1 MAAVPHTYGA
11 LMRRPGYAGFLG
23 TVWLSRLTGSMFITT
38 GVLLVLVRTGS
49 TALAGG
55 TAAVGTVTWAV
66 MAPIGGAWLDV
77 AHHRRALIVLDHALT
92 VVGLIAMV
100 LLAGHAPGWT
110 LLADSVL
117 LSVTRPFSVGGFFS
131 AIAEL
136 AGADLLDLASNLE
149 ATSMNLSF
157 VVGPA
162 LAGVIAGAIGAA
174 AAIWVQAGLTAV
186 AGLAIAGHR
195 VFDVR
200 AADRAASAREAL
212 AAGFRALRSEPVLMR
227 TACSSMLAMFGWG
240 LMIVGFPIYAVGVL
254 HAGAHA
260 SGYLWAGIGLG
271 SMVGTFAL
279 AGRPTLRRVGASYA
293 VLGLSAL
300 LWPLAATLW
309 LGVLLITVTGFLEGP
324 AYSGT
329 IALRQRFTPPA
340 VRASTHS
347 SINAATLLAN
357 AAGSAL
363 AGLVHR
369 TWVIVACFVAINL
382 AAGALAASPLSRRSR
397 PR

>member
-1 MAAVPHTYGA
+1 MPGSYRQ
-11 LMRRPGYAGFLG
+11 LLERPGYAGFVA

-38 GVLLVLVRTGS
+38 GVLLVLVRTHS
-49 TALAGG
+49 PALAGE
-55 TAAVGTVTWAV
+55 TAAAGTVTWAL

-92 VVGLIAMV
+92 VVGLIGMV
-100 LLAGHAPGWT
+100 LLAGRAPGWT
-110 LLADSVL
+110 LIADSVL
-117 LSVTRPFSVGGFFS
+117 LSITRPFSVGGFFS

-136 AGADLLDLASNLE
+136 AGPELLDLASNLE
-149 ATSMNLSF
+149 ATSMNLSV

-162 LAGVIAGAIGAA
+162 LAGVIAGAIGAPA
-174 AAIWVQAGLTAV
+174 AVWMQAGLTAIV
-186 AGLAIAGHR
+186 GVAIAANR

-200 AADRAASAREAL
+200 AADRAASARAAL
-212 AAGFRALRSEPVLMR
+212 AAGVRALRSEPILLR
-227 TACSSMLAMFGWG
+227 TGGASMLAMFGWG
-240 LMIVGFPIYAVGVL
+240 LMIVGFPIYAARTL

-271 SMVGTFAL
+271 SLLGTFAL
-279 AGRPTLRRVGASYA
+279 PGRPSLRRVGASYA

-309 LGVLLITVTGFLEGP
+309 LGIVLITFTGFLEGP

-329 IALRQRFTPPA
+329 IALRQRYTPPA
-340 VRASTHS
+340 IRASTHS
-347 SINAATLLAN
+347 AINAATLLSN
-357 AAGSAL
+357 SAGSL
-363 AGLVHR
+363 IAGLANR
-369 TWVIVACFVAINL
+369 PGVIIVCFVATNL
-382 AAGALAASPLSRRSR
+382 AAGTLAASTFARRVT